1 MAAVTSRIIKIN
13 QKIKDECESCSDSS
27 GPGVDTLAEK
37 QVVTGKYFRYFT
49 NGITCYTMLYIC
61 FQMSKLKYVTEELE
75 LLVSDTL
82 LDKAI
87 DLQSKGSQTNSS
99 SYQSDWHETFLSDS
113 DLNMAKIKIA
123 ELENEYRKEEVIKN
137 GLFEKVSRTH

>member
-1 MAAVTSRIIKIN
+1 
-13 QKIKDECESCSDSS
+13 
-27 GPGVDTLAEK
+27 
-37 QVVTGKYFRYFT
+37 
-49 NGITCYTMLYIC
+49 
-61 FQMSKLKYVTEELE
+61 MSKLKYVTEELE

-87 DLQSKGSQTNSS
+87 DLQSKGSQTTSS

>member
-1 MAAVTSRIIKIN
+1 
-13 QKIKDECESCSDSS
+13 
-27 GPGVDTLAEK
+27 
-37 QVVTGKYFRYFT
+37 
-49 NGITCYTMLYIC
+49 
-61 FQMSKLKYVTEELE
+61 MSKLKYVTEELE

-137 GLFEKVSRTH
+137 GLFEKVSRLELIDFKQMNLVVEGS